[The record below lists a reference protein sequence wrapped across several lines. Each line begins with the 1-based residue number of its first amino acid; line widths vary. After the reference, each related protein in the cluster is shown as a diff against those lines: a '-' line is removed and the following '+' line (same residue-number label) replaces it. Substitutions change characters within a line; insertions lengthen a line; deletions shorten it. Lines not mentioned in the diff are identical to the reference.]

1 MEQLKALLT
10 QNRIP
15 YREQEPLS
23 NHTTFKIGGPC
34 PLYVLPENREQ
45 LSVLLNALRKMHQE
59 FLVIGNGSNLLVS
72 DQGTQM
78 VVIRLSGEFA
88 QIQPVENKL
97 IAGGGA
103 QLAALCK
110 KAAELSL
117 TGLEFAYGIPGSIGG
132 AVYMN
137 AGAYGGEM
145 KDVLEY
151 VQVMDL
157 RGNIRELTLEDLQ
170 MGYRT
175 SALQHQTGVL
185 IQAVFCL
192 SPGNREEIQAKMEDI
207 LGRRKEK
214 QPLEY
219 PSAGSTFKRPQ
230 GAYAA
235 ALIEECGLKGQR
247 VGGAM
252 VSPKH
257 SGFLI
262 NYDHATCKDV
272 EELIALVQKTVRI
285 QTGFSLECE
294 VKKID

>member
-45 LSVLLNALRKMHQE
+45 LSVLLNALRKMQQE

-88 QIQPVENKL
+88 RIQSVENKL

-185 IQAVFCL
+185 IQPVFRL

>member
-1 MEQLKALLT
+1 MKQLKALLT

-45 LSVLLNALRKMHQE
+45 LSVLLNALRKMQQE

-88 QIQPVENKL
+88 QIQSVENKL

-185 IQAVFCL
+185 IQAVFRL
-192 SPGNREEIQAKMEDI
+192 SPGNREEIQTKMEDI

>member
-88 QIQPVENKL
+88 QIQSVENKL

-185 IQAVFCL
+185 IQAVFRL
-192 SPGNREEIQAKMEDI
+192 SPGNREEIQTKMEDI

>member
-45 LSVLLNALRKMHQE
+45 LSVLLNALRKMQQE

-78 VVIRLSGEFA
+78 VVIRLSGTFTE
-88 QIQPVENKL
+88 IQPAENKL

-103 QLAALCK
+103 QLSALCK
-110 KAAELSL
+110 KAAEMGF

-185 IQAVFCL
+185 IQAVFRL
-192 SPGNREEIQAKMEDI
+192 SPGNRQEIREKMEDI
-207 LGRRKEK
+207 LGRRKAK

-272 EELIALVQKTVRI
+272 EELIALVQKTVRM

>member
-10 QNRIP
+10 QNQIP

-23 NHTTFKIGGPC
+23 SHTTFKIGGPC
-34 PLYVLPENREQ
+34 PLYILPETQQQ
-45 LSVLLNALRKMHQE
+45 LALLLNALRKMLQE
-59 FLVIGNGSNLLVS
+59 FLVIGNGSNLLGS

-78 VVIRLSGEFA
+78 VVIRLSGEFT
-88 QIQPVENKL
+88 QIEPTEHGL
-97 IAGGGA
+97 AAGGGA
-103 QLAALCK
+103 QLSALCK

-157 RGNIRELTLEDLQ
+157 RGNIRELTLEDLK

-175 SALQHQTGVL
+175 SVLQHQTGVL
-185 IQAVFCL
+185 IRAVFRL
-192 SPGNREEIQAKMEDI
+192 SSGNRQEIQAKMEDI
-207 LGRRKEK
+207 LGRRKAK

-272 EELIALVQKTVRI
+272 EELIALVQKTVQM
-285 QTGFSLECE
+285 QTGFTLECE

>member
-10 QNRIP
+10 QNQIL

-23 NHTTFKIGGPC
+23 SHTTFKIGGPC
-34 PLYVLPENREQ
+34 PLYILPETQQQ
-45 LSVLLNALRKMHQE
+45 LALLLNALRKMQQE

-78 VVIRLSGEFA
+78 VVIRLSGEFT
-88 QIQPVENKL
+88 QIEPTEHGL
-97 IAGGGA
+97 AAGGGA
-103 QLAALCK
+103 QLSALCK

-157 RGNIRELTLEDLQ
+157 RGNIRELTLEDLK

-175 SALQHQTGVL
+175 SVLQRQTGVL
-185 IQAVFCL
+185 IRAVFRL
-192 SPGNREEIQAKMEDI
+192 SPGNRQEIQAKMEDI
-207 LGRRKEK
+207 LGRRKAK

-272 EELIALVQKTVRI
+272 EELIALVQKTVQM
-285 QTGFSLECE
+285 QTGFTLECE

>member
-45 LSVLLNALRKMHQE
+45 LSVLLNALRKMQQE

-185 IQAVFCL
+185 IQAVFRL
-192 SPGNREEIQAKMEDI
+192 SPGNREEIQ
-207 LGRRKEK
+207 
-214 QPLEY
+214 
-219 PSAGSTFKRPQ
+219 RPQ

>member
-88 QIQPVENKL
+88 QIQSVENKL

-185 IQAVFCL
+185 IQAVFRL

-207 LGRRKEK
+207 LARRKEK

>member
-1 MEQLKALLT
+1 
-10 QNRIP
+10 
-15 YREQEPLS
+15 
-23 NHTTFKIGGPC
+23 
-34 PLYVLPENREQ
+34 
-45 LSVLLNALRKMHQE
+45 
-59 FLVIGNGSNLLVS
+59 
-72 DQGTQM
+72 
-78 VVIRLSGEFA
+78 
-88 QIQPVENKL
+88 
-97 IAGGGA
+97 
-103 QLAALCK
+103 
-110 KAAELSL
+110 
-117 TGLEFAYGIPGSIGG
+117 
-132 AVYMN
+132 
-137 AGAYGGEM
+137 M
-145 KDVLEY
+145 KDVLDY

-157 RGNIRELTLEDLQ
+157 RGNIRELTLEDLK

-175 SALQHQTGVL
+175 SVLQRQTGVL
-185 IQAVFCL
+185 IRAVFRL
-192 SPGNREEIQAKMEDI
+192 SSGNRQEIQAKMEDI
-207 LGRRKEK
+207 LGRRKAK

-272 EELIALVQKTVRI
+272 EELIALVQKTVQM
-285 QTGFSLECE
+285 QTGFTLECE

>member
-10 QNRIP
+10 QNQIP
-15 YREQEPLS
+15 FREQEPLS

-45 LSVLLNALRKMHQE
+45 LALLLGALGKLQQE

-72 DQGTQM
+72 DQGTPM
-78 VVIRLSGEFA
+78 VVIRLPGEFTG
-88 QIQPVENKL
+88 IRPMGTKL

-103 QLAALCK
+103 QLSALCR
-110 KAAELSL
+110 KAAELGL

-137 AGAYGGEM
+137 AGAYGGEI

-151 VQVMDL
+151 VEVMDL

-175 SALQHQTGVL
+175 SALQRQTGVL
-185 IQAVFCL
+185 VQAVFRL
-192 SPGNREEIQAKMEDI
+192 EPGRRDEIQRRMEEI
-207 LGRRKEK
+207 LSRRKEK

-219 PSAGSTFKRPQ
+219 PSAGSTFKRPE

-235 ALIEECGLKGQR
+235 ALIEQCGLKGQR

-272 EELIALVQKTVRI
+272 EQLIALVQKTVRL
-285 QTGFSLECE
+285 QTGYTLECE

>member
-15 YREQEPLS
+15 YREQELLS

-88 QIQPVENKL
+88 QIQSVENKL

-185 IQAVFCL
+185 IQAVFRL

>member
-88 QIQPVENKL
+88 QIQSVENKL

-117 TGLEFAYGIPGSIGG
+117 TGLESAYGIPGSIGG

-185 IQAVFCL
+185 IQAVFRL
-192 SPGNREEIQAKMEDI
+192 SPGNRQEIQTKMEDI

>member
-88 QIQPVENKL
+88 QIQSVENKL

-185 IQAVFCL
+185 IQAVFRL

-219 PSAGSTFKRPQ
+219 PSAGSTFKRPE

>member
-45 LSVLLNALRKMHQE
+45 LSVLLNALRKMQQE

-88 QIQPVENKL
+88 RIQSVENKL

-151 VQVMDL
+151 VQVAGQYPGTDPGGFANGL
-157 RGNIRELTLEDLQ
+157 PHQCLAAPNRGVDS
-170 MGYRT
+170 G
-175 SALQHQTGVL
+175 GV
-185 IQAVFCL
+185 
-192 SPGNREEIQAKMEDI
+192 P
-207 LGRRKEK
+207 
-214 QPLEY
+214 P
-219 PSAGSTFKRPQ
+219 
-230 GAYAA
+230 
-235 ALIEECGLKGQR
+235 
-247 VGGAM
+247 
-252 VSPKH
+252 
-257 SGFLI
+257 
-262 NYDHATCKDV
+262 
-272 EELIALVQKTVRI
+272 
-285 QTGFSLECE
+285 FSR
-294 VKKID
+294 

>member
-10 QNRIP
+10 QNQIP
-15 YREQEPLS
+15 FREQEPLS

-45 LSVLLNALRKMHQE
+45 LALLLGALGKLQQE

-78 VVIRLSGEFA
+78 VVIRLSGEFTG
-88 QIQPVENKL
+88 IRPMGNKL

-103 QLAALCK
+103 QLSALCR
-110 KAAELSL
+110 KAAELGL

-137 AGAYGGEM
+137 AGAYGGEI

-151 VQVMDL
+151 VEVMDL

-175 SALQHQTGVL
+175 SALQRQTGVL
-185 IQAVFCL
+185 VQAVFRL
-192 SPGNREEIQAKMEDI
+192 EPGRRDEIQRRMEEI
-207 LGRRKEK
+207 LSRRKEK

-219 PSAGSTFKRPQ
+219 PSAGSTFKRPE

-235 ALIEECGLKGQR
+235 ALIEQCGLKGRR

-272 EELIALVQKTVRI
+272 EQLIALVQKTVRL
-285 QTGFSLECE
+285 QTGYTLECE

>member
-45 LSVLLNALRKMHQE
+45 LSVLLNALRKMQQE

-88 QIQPVENKL
+88 RIQSVENKL

-185 IQAVFCL
+185 IQAVFRL

-294 VKKID
+294 VQKID

>member
-10 QNRIP
+10 QNRMP

-45 LSVLLNALRKMHQE
+45 LSVLLNALRKMQQE

-88 QIQPVENKL
+88 RIQSVENKL

-185 IQAVFCL
+185 IQAVFRL

>member
-88 QIQPVENKL
+88 RIQPMENKL

-170 MGYRT
+170 MGYPTRWP
-175 SALQHQTGVL
+175 
-185 IQAVFCL
+185 F
-192 SPGNREEIQAKMEDI
+192 
-207 LGRRKEK
+207 
-214 QPLEY
+214 
-219 PSAGSTFKRPQ
+219 RPHSSIR
-230 GAYAA
+230 AA
-235 ALIEECGLKGQR
+235 A
-247 VGGAM
+247 
-252 VSPKH
+252 
-257 SGFLI
+257 
-262 NYDHATCKDV
+262 
-272 EELIALVQKTVRI
+272 
-285 QTGFSLECE
+285 
-294 VKKID
+294 

>member
-1 MEQLKALLT
+1 MKQLKALLT

-45 LSVLLNALRKMHQE
+45 LSVLLNALRKMQQE

-88 QIQPVENKL
+88 RIQSVENKL

-185 IQAVFCL
+185 IQAVFRL
-192 SPGNREEIQAKMEDI
+192 SPGNREEIQTKMEDI

>member
-88 QIQPVENKL
+88 RIQPMENKL

-185 IQAVFCL
+185 IQAVFRL
-192 SPGNREEIQAKMEDI
+192 SPGNRQEIQTKMEHI